1 MKTYDYYDLI
11 KHPATSWEKKCL
23 REVNEFLTQLFAT
36 PGFTEFFV
44 SNHCKA
50 KNEQVKVLPGN

>member
-11 KHPATSWEKKCL
+11 KHQATSWEKKCL
-23 REVNEFLTQLFAT
+23 SEVNEFLTQLFAT